1 MIRRTTRFVPP
12 AVVSAGTLLALTAAG
27 QSPPSPTATHTTPS
41 SLTRLLRLYDFEEA
55 EDAPHTMPINFY
67 RYLAPEKGF
76 PEFGSMQLT
85 SESAHGGRW
94 SFRFETD
101 GGSLSARV
109 PTAMLG
115 VLPGG
120 DYVVSAWIRT
130 VGLTHARARIAAGLY
145 DARGNL
151 IPESRV
157 SSPLCRT
164 DGRWQHVSV
173 ELYGDFEDAADL
185 VVELELLQPQQF
197 TRRQAGPAQPLHQD
211 LAAQAWFDDVAAWQ
225 RPRIELTTDSP
236 GNVVSATETARLN
249 LFVRDPL
256 PGGLMGRLRIY
267 DLRGEPVHDESF
279 ELPQGVWRNQVELR
293 QFEYGWYRAVLEVS
307 DRDNVLASHS
317 LNITL
322 LPPRRRSSATR
333 EPLFGVVLKTMPQE
347 DIPTIVEMVR
357 HLNIGS
363 ATIPLTSETTGAGG
377 VSKAMLEQLVE
388 QLLSL
393 NHMELTMSVK
403 RLPADLSAQ
412 AGLDPTQVLQL
423 LGREQAH
430 RRDLLE
436 MIPINVGLKVPR
448 WLLGMPGSLRTMPQT
463 RLESLLKSTRQALE
477 QFLRAP
483 IIYVPAWAEEE
494 LVPLPRGNRY
504 WVTVPY
510 QIQPAALELYAS
522 RWPIKQDPVHT
533 TLIRLPP
540 ESYPPLERVIDLSLR
555 TLYGWKAGLPHMAI
569 TPPWTRQLRPR
580 PQMMPDPSYAAWRV
594 LAQQLE
600 GRTFAGP
607 LPIAAGVHCWI
618 LSTPGSG
625 DTALVAWS
633 DRDDAEEPHIR
644 LHLASGPVDVVDL
657 LGNRRSIK
665 PHDGVHTVTLGR
677 LPLFIEKING
687 SLARFRA
694 GFSIEPGFVPARH
707 QRQDH
712 RIIMSNPWPVA
723 ISGTIRLQPAPGWRI
738 MPRSQRFSIPPG
750 EQTQLPI
757 EVVLGRNM
765 LAGPARVEAQVQLT
779 ADRDYRLVIST
790 DLEVGLKNVEFASGW
805 RVAGDDLIVSLAVT
819 NTGAEPLYLQA
830 YVSAP
835 GISQHRRPF
844 ATLDAGQ
851 TAVRTFRLEGGANIL
866 AGSRIHLGVTER
878 GGSARLNRVL
888 DIPAL
893 LEN

>member
-1 MIRRTTRFVPP
+1 MIRRTMRFVPP
-12 AVVSAGTLLALTAAG
+12 AVVSAGTLVVLTATG
-27 QSPPSPTATHTTPS
+27 QSPPTPPATHTRPL

-55 EDAPHTMPINFY
+55 EDAPHAMPINFY

-76 PEFGSMQLT
+76 PEFGNMQLT
-85 SESAHGGRW
+85 SEVAHGGRW

-101 GGSLSARV
+101 IGSLSARV
-109 PTAMLG
+109 PTAVLG

-164 DGRWQHVSV
+164 NGRWQHVSV
-173 ELYGDFEDAADL
+173 EIYGDFEDAADL

-197 TRRQAGPAQPLHQD
+197 TRRKEGPAQPLHQD
-211 LAAQAWFDDVAAWQ
+211 LAAQAWFDDVAAWH

-236 GNVVSATETARLN
+236 GNVVSATQTPRLN

-256 PGGLMGRLRIY
+256 PGGLVGRLRVY
-267 DLRGEPVHDESF
+267 DLRGDPVHDESF
-279 ELPQGVWRNQVELR
+279 ELPQGVWQKQVQLG
-293 QFEYGWYRAVLEVS
+293 QFVYGWYRAVLEVS

-317 LNITL
+317 LDFTL
-322 LPPRRRSSATR
+322 LSPRPRPSAPR
-333 EPLFGVVLKTMPQE
+333 EPRFGVVLQTMLQE
-347 DIPTIVEMVR
+347 DVATIVGMVR
-357 HLNIGS
+357 HLDIGS
-363 ATIPLTSETTGAGG
+363 ATIELTSETTGAAG
-377 VSKAMLEQLVE
+377 VSEAILEQLVE
-388 QLLSL
+388 QLLFA
-393 NHMELTMSVK
+393 NNIQLTMSVK
-403 RLPADLSAQ
+403 RLPDDLSAQ

-423 LGREQAH
+423 LGGEQAR

-436 MIPINVGLKVPR
+436 MVPINVGLKVPR
-448 WLLGMPGSLRTMPQT
+448 WLLGMPGSIRTIPQAQ
-463 RLESLLKSTRQALE
+463 LKSLLESTRQTLE

-494 LVPLPRGNRY
+494 LVPLGPGNRH

-510 QIQPAALELYAS
+510 HIQPAALELYAT
-522 RWPIKQDPVHT
+522 RWPIKQDPLHT
-533 TLIRLPP
+533 TLLRLPP
-540 ESYPPLERVIDLSLR
+540 ESYPPFERVIDLSLR

-569 TPPWTRQLRPR
+569 TQPWTRQLRPR
-580 PQMMPDPSYAAWRV
+580 PHMMPDPSYGAWRV
-594 LAQQLE
+594 LAQQLQ

-607 LPIAAGVHCWI
+607 LPVAAGVHCWI
-618 LSTPGSG
+618 LATPGS
-625 DTALVAWS
+625 DDAALVAWS
-633 DRDDAEEPHIR
+633 DRADTEEPQIR
-644 LHLASGPVDVVDL
+644 LHLADGPVDVIDL
-657 LGNRRSIK
+657 FGNRRSIELN
-665 PHDGVHTVTLGR
+665 DGVHTVTLGR

-694 GFSIEPGFVPARH
+694 AFSIEPRFVPARH

-712 RIIMSNPWPVA
+712 RIMMSNPWPVA
-723 ISGTIRLQPAPGWRI
+723 ISGTIRVEPPPGWRI
-738 MPRSQRFSIPPG
+738 TPRSQQFSIPPG
-750 EQTQLPI
+750 EQRQLPI
-757 EVVLGRNM
+757 DVVFGRNM
-765 LAGPARVEAQVQLT
+765 LAGPARVNAQVKLT
-779 ADRDYRLVIST
+779 ADRDYRLQVGT
-790 DLEVGLKNVEFASGW
+790 DLEVGLKNVAFASGW
-805 RVAGDDLIVSLAVT
+805 RAAGDDLIVSLAVT
-819 NTGAEPLYLQA
+819 NTGTEPLYLQA

-835 GISQHRRPF
+835 GIRQHRRPF

-851 TAVRTFRLEGGANIL
+851 TAVRTFRLERGASIL
-866 AGSRIHLGVTER
+866 AGSRIHLGITER